1 MDLDA
6 LAKEIEK
13 VITDLRRILDRIEDE
28 KKEELYG
35 IGTASK
41 ENEKNIQG

>member
-1 MDLDA
+1 MDLDT

-13 VITDLRRILDRIEDE
+13 VITDLRRIMDRIEDE

-35 IGTASK
+35 IGNISK
-41 ENEKNIQG
+41 ENEKNR